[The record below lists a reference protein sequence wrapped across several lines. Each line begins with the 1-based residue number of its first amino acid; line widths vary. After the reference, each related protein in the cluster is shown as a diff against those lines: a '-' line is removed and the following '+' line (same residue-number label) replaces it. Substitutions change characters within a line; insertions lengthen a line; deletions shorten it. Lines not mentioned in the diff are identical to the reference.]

1 MCVKQKAVSQ
11 HLLHK
16 IMGGPLSLISGKLG
30 GRRIGGAELPGTLSS
45 LCLDSVTALARG
57 ASQGG
62 LNSRGKMCLFATY
75 SPRNIALYLL

>member
-11 HLLHK
+11 YLLHK
-16 IMGGPLSLISGKLG
+16 IMGGPLSVISGKLVG
-30 GRRIGGAELPGTLSS
+30 DALADVELPGTLLS

-62 LNSRGKMCLFATY
+62 LNSCGKMRLFATY